1 MKSIGSAVGRQG
13 LNAEADQKTIQDLLN
28 KIPPGD
34 GGPEQKLAA
43 PIRRGVVSPS
53 LQAAIGRFQAQNVD
67 PQFQDGRVDPGG
79 QTLRMLNALAGE
91 GPPGRPHSG
100 YDPKLG
106 GVIDIDHPAHGSID
120 VRGGLFPLKQPT
132 SMGCWATTATMM
144 WKLRNPGQIADSL
157 PVKDQVT
164 NYLGT
169 RTRNRLWLDLFNKD
183 EGLSP
188 LLFRDF
194 FGREMG
200 MRLLDSLLPGVGSGV
215 AGGAY
220 FWVPRLHD
228 SRKPHVFNSQRIDW
242 WNRGAAHSALI
253 VGASVVDQVSNEYAP
268 AFLPGLGTIT
278 ILDPQFGTCR
288 TISGADID
296 FLLGPPGAWTP
307 NSAPPEAAN
316 RMRCFYW
323 P

>member
-34 GGPEQKLAA
+34 GGPEQKLSA

-91 GPPGRPHSG
+91 GPPGKPHSG
-100 YDPKLG
+100 YDPKRG
-106 GVIDIDHPAHGSID
+106 GVIDIDQPAHLSID

-132 SMGCWATTATMM
+132 TMGCWATTATMM
-144 WKLRNPGQIADSL
+144 WKLKNPGQIADSL

-164 NYLGT
+164 EFLGN
-169 RTRNRLWLDLFNKD
+169 RTRNRLWLDLFNRN

-188 LLFRDF
+188 FLFRDF

-200 MRLLDSLLPGVGSGV
+200 MRLLDALLPAVGSGV

-228 SRKPHVFNSQRIDW
+228 SRKPHVVNSSRLGW
-242 WNRGAAHSALI
+242 WDGSAHTSLV
-253 VGASVVDQVSNEYAP
+253 VGASLVEHVDNEYAP
-268 AFLPGLGTIT
+268 YHAPSLGTIT
-278 ILDPQFGTCR
+278 TLDPGPGSIKK
-288 TISGADID
+288 ISGADLD
-296 FLLGPPGAWTP
+296 FLLGPPGAGAPWTP
-307 NSAPPEAAN
+307 APEAAN

>member
-28 KIPPGD
+28 KIPPRD
-34 GGPEQKLAA
+34 GGPGEKLIA

-53 LQAAIGRFQAQNVD
+53 LQAAIGRFQSQNVD

-79 QTLRMLNALAGE
+79 QTLRLLNALAGE
-91 GPPGRPHSG
+91 GPPGKPHSG

-106 GVIDIDHPAHGSID
+106 GVIDIDQPTHRSVD
-120 VRGGLFPLKQPT
+120 VRGALVPLKQPT
-132 SMGCWATTATMM
+132 TNGCWATAATMM

-157 PVKDQVT
+157 PAKDQVT
-164 NYLGT
+164 AYLGT
-169 RTRNRLWLDLFNKD
+169 KTRNRLWLDLFHKN
-183 EGLSP
+183 EGLHA

-200 MRLLDSLLPGVGSGV
+200 MRLLDGLLPEVGSGV

-228 SRKPHVFNSQRIDW
+228 SRKPHVFNAARIGW
-242 WNRGAAHSALI
+242 FGGSAHSALI
-253 VGASVVDQVSNEYAP
+253 VGASVVDHVTNQYAP
-268 AFLPGLGTIT
+268 VYVPGLGRIT
-278 ILDPQFGTCR
+278 ILDPAVGTFR
-288 TISGADID
+288 NISGADID
-296 FLLGPPGAWTP
+296 FLLGPPGAGTP
-307 NSAPPEAAN
+307 HDAPPDIAN